1 MPSKSETPDKDGLGR
16 FHQFSQA
23 LIPWVALLF
32 TVVFGWLELKNQAA
46 TRLLTTSNIKLA
58 RAQVKVSLIQLLTS
72 KDPSKR
78 AMGLNLLEQL
88 SPAGLK
94 KLDQRL
100 LSAANRDEKEGNLDQ
115 AARKYRAPFRFF
127 ILSSGV
133 GTRQND
139 GMMDLSKIIAYELNL
154 VSKKNDHPKGVILV
168 NSLRAY

>member
-1 MPSKSETPDKDGLGR
+1 M
-16 FHQFSQA
+16 
-23 LIPWVALLF
+23 
-32 TVVFGWLELKNQAA
+32 ELKNQAA

-88 SPAGLK
+88 
-94 KLDQRL
+94 
-100 LSAANRDEKEGNLDQ
+100 DEKEGNLDQ

-127 ILSSGV
+127 NLSSGV